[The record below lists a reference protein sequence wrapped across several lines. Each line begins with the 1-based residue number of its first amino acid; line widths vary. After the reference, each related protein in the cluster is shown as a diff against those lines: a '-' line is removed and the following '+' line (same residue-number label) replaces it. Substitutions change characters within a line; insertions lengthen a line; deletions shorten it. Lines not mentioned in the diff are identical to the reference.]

1 MELGSIQEHI
11 DLLKSHCRVGHPS
24 VDDDDG
30 GEDGDDGDGD
40 DDDAV

>member
-11 DLLKSHCRVGHPS
+11 DLLKSHCCVGHPS
-24 VDDDDG
+24 VDGGG